1 MRTLV
6 LASSS
11 PRRKALLQSLGI
23 DYTVEHSSFQET
35 AVKNKSP
42 KNHVQGNALGKAQTV
57 ARNHNDA
64 LIIGADT
71 VVVYQGMIMGKPKD
85 LKDAVAMLCMLQGNA
100 HDVYTGLAVID
111 TWSNKTI
118 SNYEKTRVIMR
129 ALTPKEINSYLKC
142 INPLDKAGAYAIQK
156 YGSLIIEKI
165 SGCYYNVVGFPIAKL
180 EEMLLSIGV
189 TLFDYMNTK

>member
-57 ARNHNDA
+57 AKNHNDA

-85 LKDAVAMLCMLQGNA
+85 LKDAVAMLSMLQGNA

>member
-1 MRTLV
+1 MRKLV

-85 LKDAVAMLCMLQGNA
+85 LKDAVAMLSMLQGNA

-118 SNYEKTRVIMR
+118 ANYEKTRVIMR